1 MCGPRSVRNGRVEL
15 PVDRPCVAVIILVKL
30 HQPEVEW
37 FGAGCL
43 APYSGR
49 VYHTF
54 NLNNSHIL
62 GVGGSIHSHG
72 KTDFACSGIV
82 REIVVSGK

>member
-15 PVDRPCVAVIILVKL
+15 PVDRPVGAVIIFVEL
-30 HQPEVEW
+30 HQSEIEGL
-37 FGAGCL
+37 GAGCL

-62 GVGGSIHSHG
+62 GVGSSVHRH
-72 KTDFACSGIV
+72 
-82 REIVVSGK
+82 